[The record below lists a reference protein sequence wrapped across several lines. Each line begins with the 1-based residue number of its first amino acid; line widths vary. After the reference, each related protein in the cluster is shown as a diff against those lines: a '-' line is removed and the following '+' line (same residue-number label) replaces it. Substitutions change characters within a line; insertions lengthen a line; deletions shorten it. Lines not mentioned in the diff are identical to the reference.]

1 MPKFNILDNYETVAV
16 RIGRFREK
24 YPMAAIQTELLSD
37 MGGTGYRFKAT
48 ITIEGVV
55 VATGHAEDLISDR
68 GVNASH
74 ALENAETSA
83 VGRALANFGLLSQSG
98 VPTRED
104 MENLENRKHVS
115 EALKHERQRL
125 RDTIDTFTVN
135 QRETLKKL
143 SIEAGLPSLKH
154 PMSGEQ
160 VAAWRHL
167 IEAMI

>member
-83 VGRALANFGLLSQSG
+83 VGRALANFGLLSQKG

>member
-1 MPKFNILDNYETVAV
+1 MPFNLDNYETVAV

-37 MGGTGYRFKAT
+37 MGGTGYRFKAS

-55 VATGHAEDLISDR
+55 VATGHAEDIISDR

-83 VGRALANFGLLSQSG
+83 VGRALANFGLLSQKG

-115 EALKHERQRL
+115 EELKHERERL
-125 RDTIDTFTVN
+125 RERIASFTDT
-135 QRETLKKL
+135 QRETLKNHAF
-143 SIEAGLPSLKH
+143 ERDLPSLKH

-160 VAAWRHL
+160 VAAWRQL
-167 IEAMI
+167 IELT